1 MVCSVCGMY
10 LFLNSL
16 GCVFFH
22 DTSLVG
28 GLKICSLDLSGLARL
43 GDRESFG
50 CRTSRMNSGSKRNKS
65 QFGDRG
71 RSQHIIAILAQ
82 AKQIT
87 VRRPRPVA
95 TYHFHCFL
103 GFQIFGY
110 QPFDIIFP
118 SLLLLSL
125 LCSPQREQWIRWP
138 ISVNNLLSNNAYI
151 KFSWFICQIMTRK
164 RADKKF
170 IMLLVWAF

>member
-71 RSQHIIAILAQ
+71 RSQHIIFIAFWVSKFSGTNHL
-82 AKQIT
+82 T
-87 VRRPRPVA
+87 SYSHP
-95 TYHFHCFL
+95 YFYFHCFARRSVSN
-103 GFQIFGY
+103 GFGGRSQS
-110 QPFDIIFP
+110 IICFP
-118 SLLLLSL
+118 TMHISSLAGSFV
-125 LCSPQREQWIRWP
+125 R
-138 ISVNNLLSNNAYI
+138 
-151 KFSWFICQIMTRK
+151 
-164 RADKKF
+164 
-170 IMLLVWAF
+170 